1 MRHPVAR
8 TSEAK
13 EHWQAI
19 FSSAALRFDVP
30 GASAWQPVQV
40 LQIGGAGDNV
50 PDFPAFLAAMAR
62 RSDSAG
68 TAIVE
73 ICRI

>member
-1 MRHPVAR
+1 
-8 TSEAK
+8 
-13 EHWQAI
+13 
-19 FSSAALRFDVP
+19 
-30 GASAWQPVQV
+30 VQV

-50 PDFPAFLAAMAR
+50 PDFPAFPAAMAR

-73 ICRI
+73 ICRIFESSLFDDPP